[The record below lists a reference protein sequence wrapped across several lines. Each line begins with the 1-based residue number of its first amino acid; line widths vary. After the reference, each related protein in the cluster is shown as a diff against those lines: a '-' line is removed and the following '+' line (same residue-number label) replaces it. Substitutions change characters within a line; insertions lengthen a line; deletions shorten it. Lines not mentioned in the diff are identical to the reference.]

1 MAASLDR
8 DALALALMRRLPRL
22 LRSLERS
29 RETDGARA
37 PAPLAAAVVVAC
49 ALAVAAVEY
58 TDAFRAVNNRAA
70 HNAGQSE
77 RDRSLEIARTL
88 GIAPQFV
95 AAALRL
101 PDDATYAVATGPRAP
116 AGSPLIPSALAG
128 YLENLLLPRIRSR
141 DDAEW
146 LLCYGCE
153 LPPDG
158 LGITWRDDG
167 MVVARFQR

>member
-1 MAASLDR
+1 
-8 DALALALMRRLPRL
+8 MRRLSRL
-22 LRSLERS
+22 LRSLE
-29 RETDGARA
+29 EWQGADEGRA
-37 PAPLAAAVVVAC
+37 PALLAAAAVVAS
-49 ALAVAAVEY
+49 ALGVAAAEY
-58 TDAFRAVNNRAA
+58 TGAFRALNNRAA

-95 AAALRL
+95 EAALRL

-116 AGSPLIPSALAG
+116 AGSPLVPSALAG
-128 YLENLLLPRIRSR
+128 YLENLLLPRIQSR

-167 MVVARFQR
+167 MIVARFLR

>member
-1 MAASLDR
+1 
-8 DALALALMRRLPRL
+8 MRRLSRL
-22 LRSLERS
+22 LQSLERL
-29 RETDGARA
+29 RETDVARA
-37 PAPLAAAVVVAC
+37 PAQFAATVVAACGLGVAAA
-49 ALAVAAVEY
+49 EY
-58 TDAFRAVNNRAA
+58 TGAFRALNNRAA

-95 AAALRL
+95 EAALRL

-116 AGSPLIPSALAG
+116 AGSPLVDSALAG

-167 MVVARFQR
+167 MIVARFLR